1 MCLSGQVDELMQ
13 QKLEDLKLAVDGEK
27 SSKKKKGKKS
37 EKVRAANCESLG
49 VNINFLPTVWSV
61 QELDSWIPIARW

>member
-1 MCLSGQVDELMQ
+1 MQ

-49 VNINFLPTVWSV
+49 VNINFLPTV
-61 QELDSWIPIARW
+61 